1 MRAKF
6 YNFYKNL
13 IDDIAD
19 EKKREEFMQRLDDID
34 VKILSLDCDIEEEI
48 ENQEDETQVE
58 DSFALAD
65 EFNYSNRMPM

>member
-6 YNFYKNL
+6 YKFYKNL

-19 EKKREEFMQRLDDID
+19 ETKREEFMQKLDDID
-34 VKILSLDCDIEEEI
+34 IEILSLDTDIEEEM
-48 ENQEDETQVE
+48 ERQEDTIEMQD
-58 DSFALAD
+58 DSVLAD